1 MWRKLLYPI
10 LIGVLIFF
18 LVKNWHE
25 FADLIKVL
33 HSGSWL
39 LILAAIFFQ
48 ILYYVFFAAT
58 YQMGMVAVGI
68 PYKLREMIPVI
79 LSQQVVNIVT
89 GGAGMVGTMLLID
102 DARRRSAT
110 HVLRGV
116 AGYLLGLMCDYTG
129 IMIALVFGFGYVF
142 WRRDLP
148 SYQVI
153 ATSILLGV
161 IILINLAFVL
171 AATKPR
177 VLASILHTLTWVI
190 DRVRRV
196 FHRSAKSLSEWVES
210 VITEFKSATETMR
223 SNPGKVRELIFFALF
238 SHLVNITCLQ
248 LLFLAF
254 GQPVDIGTLVA
265 GYAVGKLFLVI
276 SITPQGL
283 GVVEG
288 AMTLVFAKL
297 GIPTPTAVVVV
308 LAFRGMNLWLPVVVG
323 AFTLRRVRGFHNAPD
338 SEALEPNTP

>member
-1 MWRKLLYPI
+1 MWRKFLYPL

-18 LVKNWHE
+18 LVRNWHE
-25 FADLIKVL
+25 LTELVQVL
-33 HSGSWL
+33 RTGSWL

-48 ILYYVFFAAT
+48 VLYYVFFAAT

-68 PYKLREMIPVI
+68 PYKLREMVPVI

-89 GGAGMVGTMLLID
+89 GGAGMVGTMLLVD
-102 DARRRSAT
+102 DARRRGAT
-110 HVLRGV
+110 TALRGV
-116 AGYLLGLMCDYTG
+116 AGYLLSLMCDYTG
-129 IMIALVFGFGYVF
+129 IMISLVIGFGYVF

-148 SYQVI
+148 TYQI
-153 ATSILLGV
+153 AATSILLGL

-177 VLASILHTLTWVI
+177 ALATILHALTWVI
-190 DRVRRV
+190 DKVRKL
-196 FHRSAKSLSEWVES
+196 FHRSAKGLGEWVES
-210 VITEFKSATETMR
+210 VISEFKIATETMR
-223 SNPGKVRELIFFALF
+223 NNPTKVRELIFFALF

-254 GQPVDIGTLVA
+254 GQPVDVGTLIA

-308 LAFRGMNLWLPVVVG
+308 LAFRGMNLWLPVIVG
-323 AFTLRRVRGFHNAPD
+323 AITLRKVRGFHNQLD
-338 SEALEPNTP
+338 SEEIISA